1 MDNLQEL
8 QSVDGRGM
16 KKSARTTETEVSS
29 EAERDAQA
37 LARLGKKPILKV
49 GILKD
54 LDVLLGS
61 ESDKLATFYV
71 PVNVGLYVHNSHHM
85 GSRADASG
93 FFYKRMTQRLLT

>member
-8 QSVDGRGM
+8 QSVDGSGI

-49 GILKD
+49 CSGIWMHSQAMNLTI
-54 LDVLLGS
+54 
-61 ESDKLATFYV
+61 LATFYL
-71 PVNVGLYVHNSHHM
+71 PINVGLYVHNSDHM
-85 GSRADASG
+85 GSRVDASD
-93 FFYKRMTQRLLT
+93 FFIRE